1 MERYEMRRA
10 TRSMDEAEMRNVLEH
25 GAYCVVSCID
35 ANGLPY
41 GVPLS
46 YVYSAPSSALRESGA
61 GALYFHT
68 TDQGGRKMDAFLS
81 DGRASATI
89 VENVAAR
96 FENASFTTGF
106 SSVMASGRIRRITDP
121 VAARKALVDLC
132 MKYLPEHKRDIGA
145 AMQADFAT
153 TAVWALDIDEI
164 CGKRN

>member
-1 MERYEMRRA
+1 MKQYEMRRA
-10 TRSMDEAEMRNVLEH
+10 TRSMNEAEIQNLLEH

-46 YVYSAPSSALRESGA
+46 YVYAAPCSALCEPGA

-81 DGRASATI
+81 NGHASITI

-121 VAARKALVDLC
+121 AVARKALVNLC

-164 CGKRN
+164 RGKRN